1 MLKWEEVVEI
11 SLSTWVGLALVL
23 GVIVLIITKTKEI
36 RIMSE
41 IGDTLKGIADQL
53 VKAKTE
59 IVNKITDL
67 ETALNNAGTL
77 PADAQD
83 ALTALKTTA
92 QALDDIVPDVPA

>member
-1 MLKWEEVVEI
+1 MIIINV
-11 SLSTWVGLALVL
+11 STWVGLALVW
-23 GVIVLIITKTKEI
+23 GVFVLIIKIKEI

>member
-1 MLKWEEVVEI
+1 MVEI

-23 GVIVLIITKTKEI
+23 GVFVLIIKTKEI

-59 IVNKITDL
+59 IVNKIADL

>member
-1 MLKWEEVVEI
+1 MVEI

-23 GVIVLIITKTKEI
+23 GVFVLIIKTKEI

-59 IVNKITDL
+59 IVNKIADL
-67 ETALNNAGTL
+67 ETALNNAGAL

>member
-1 MLKWEEVVEI
+1 MIIINV
-11 SLSTWVGLALVL
+11 STWVGLALVL

>member
-1 MLKWEEVVEI
+1 M
-11 SLSTWVGLALVL
+11 GA
-23 GVIVLIITKTKEI
+23 IVLIITKTKEI

>member
-1 MLKWEEVVEI
+1 
-11 SLSTWVGLALVL
+11 
-23 GVIVLIITKTKEI
+23 
-36 RIMSE
+36 MSE

-59 IVNKITDL
+59 IVNKIADL
-67 ETALNNAGTL
+67 ETALSNAGAL